1 MLCQLRRFALLILFA
16 LILFPAQAGA
26 ENRGLL
32 WAVEGQQCTVWLMGS
47 LHFARQDT
55 YPLSRATQA
64 AFTRATALVVEVDV
78 ASVTQEEMES
88 MGALA
93 IYPQGET
100 LADHLPA
107 ALLVE
112 FREAGMDLAPYNAM
126 RPWYAAMIATSA
138 KLMELGL
145 DPQYG
150 LDLYFI
156 TRAHQQGLP
165 VLELESVSEQ
175 FTLMKKVSERDEV
188 QFMRLLLDD
197 IDDMKRQLEELFA
210 FWVNGD
216 AQGMGQELFDDKM
229 MSPEVLPMLDAI
241 YYQRNKTMA
250 EKISGHLNGDKDVFV
265 VVGAGHLVGE
275 QSIVELL
282 RQRGFDPVQ
291 E

>member
-1 MLCQLRRFALLILFA
+1 MFNQRRCFILLILLVFT
-16 LILFPAQAGA
+16 LFPAQAGA

-32 WAVEGQQCTVWLMGS
+32 WAVKGQHCTVWLMGS
-47 LHFARQDT
+47 LHFARQDI

-64 AFTRATALVVEVDV
+64 AFAKATTLVVEVDI
-78 ASVTQEEMES
+78 ATVTQQDMES

-100 LADHLPA
+100 LVDHLSA
-107 ALLVE
+107 ELLAE

-126 RPWYAAMIATSA
+126 RPWYAAMTATAA
-138 KLMELGL
+138 KLMELGF

-175 FTLMKKVSERDEV
+175 FMLMKNVSERDEV

-197 IDDMKRQLEELFA
+197 ISDMKRQLEALFA
-210 FWVNGD
+210 FWAKGD
-216 AQGMGQELFDDKM
+216 AQGMGQELFGDKLAR
-229 MSPEVLPMLDAI
+229 PEVIPLIDAI
-241 YYQRNKTMA
+241 YHQRNKTMTQ
-250 EKISGHLNGDKDVFV
+250 KISTYLGGNKDIFV

-275 QSIVELL
+275 QSIIELL